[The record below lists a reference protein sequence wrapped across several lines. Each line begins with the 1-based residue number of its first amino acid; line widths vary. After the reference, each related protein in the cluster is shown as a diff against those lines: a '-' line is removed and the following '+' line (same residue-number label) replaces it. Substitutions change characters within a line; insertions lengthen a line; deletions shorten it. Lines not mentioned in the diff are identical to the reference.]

1 MKKKIVVFMAVL
13 ISMLLF
19 NCCYSLNDTENL
31 LYLQAY
37 FNNRNVKKVN
47 DYHQEMN
54 RYPANLKMSRYS
66 ANLKINDYK

>member
-1 MKKKIVVFMAVL
+1 MKKKIIVFMAVL

-19 NCCYSLNDTENL
+19 NSCYSLNDTENL

-37 FNNRNVKKVN
+37 FNNRNVEKVN
-47 DYHQEMN
+47 DYHQE
-54 RYPANLKMSRYS
+54 MSRYS